1 MSSKHSFFV
10 TAVEIHHNITIRDHV
25 GGSKQFFPRSVSA
38 SNKKAELIAKW
49 IGETNGR
56 LLSACSPVGHLCRYQ
71 VANESGRGTLSVRWN
86 DVRHWAVEAVFVTCL
101 VGAEIAL
108 YSGLP
113 LVPPKF
119 VFLSNR
125 IGLGGSL
132 LISLL
137 LSIAL
142 LYACSHA

>member
-1 MSSKHSFFV
+1 M
-10 TAVEIHHNITIRDHV
+10 D
-25 GGSKQFFPRSVSA
+25 
-38 SNKKAELIAKW
+38 
-49 IGETNGR
+49 GETNTR
-56 LLSACSPVGHLCRYQ
+56 LLSACGPVGHLCRSQ
-71 VANESGRGTLSVRWN
+71 RILVANESGRGTLSVRWN

-137 LSIAL
+137 LSIVL
-142 LYACSHA
+142 CACSHAYI